1 MRLENNGVT
10 SNSQS
15 SPVPGVGNNNGLASN
30 GATASMLKSAASET
44 HSNGTSAVRNG
55 TGKLDVGGLAAAEYG
70 LAPPKSDY
78 FGHDREE
85 VTRILIQALVDLG
98 YRKAA
103 TTLEDESEYTL
114 ESPYVSSFR
123 HAVLKG
129 DWNNAERLLEGME
142 IHQDADINV
151 SFSCCTRMEQEE
163 AYEVVIGANFM
174 EGIAFLPT
182 ATKVPGAFGD

>member
-15 SPVPGVGNNNGLASN
+15 STAPGANGLAGSN
-30 GATASMLKSAASET
+30 GASPSLLKSAASET
-44 HSNGTSAVRNG
+44 YSNGSAVRNG
-55 TGKLDVGGLAAAEYG
+55 TSGKLDDGGMDYG
-70 LAPPKSDY
+70 VEVPRSDY

-98 YRKAA
+98 YHKAA
-103 TTLEDESEYTL
+103 NTLEDESDYTL

-129 DWNNAERLLEGME
+129 DWNNAEKLLEGME

-151 SFSCCTRMEQEE
+151 SFTRAGQNQM
-163 AYEVVIGANFM
+163 
-174 EGIAFLPT
+174 
-182 ATKVPGAFGD
+182 

>member
-15 SPVPGVGNNNGLASN
+15 SAAPGVGTSSN
-30 GATASMLKSAASET
+30 GAISSLLKSAGLET

-55 TGKLDVGGLAAAEYG
+55 AAGKLEVGGSK
-70 LAPPKSDY
+70 PKGDY
-78 FGHDREE
+78 FGHNREE

-98 YRKAA
+98 YQKTA

-114 ESPYVSSFR
+114 ESSYVSNFR
-123 HAVLKG
+123 QAVLKG
-129 DWNNAERLLEGME
+129 DWNNAEKRLEGME

-151 SFSCCTRMEQEE
+151 RRDVLSEDRTRSC
-163 AYEVVIGANFM
+163 
-174 EGIAFLPT
+174 
-182 ATKVPGAFGD
+182 